1 MCPVRYFTMIR
12 SKNHVFDLRLHLVR
26 YCYEQGIRAAARH
39 FGCSRNTVR
48 LWKRR
53 YEAEGIGGFHNK
65 SRAPRSCPHKT
76 PTALEAQV
84 IAQRKRTPGFG
95 ARRMKMEFELR
106 PSVGAIARILR
117 QNGLSRKPKNKQHK
131 KRDLRAVKA
140 RYKAFR
146 RFHMD
151 VKYLNDIPHYWPQM
165 THLDLPRFQYSIREL
180 RTGAAFVSY
189 AKRLS
194 VTHAELCVRRFLLH
208 LRAHRVPLNEVVI
221 QTDRG
226 SEFDG
231 DALRKH
237 DRGFTHTIEKL
248 FGATHRQLKRTNP
261 NANADVESFHNLI
274 EVEFFDIE
282 QFPSKAVFWE
292 KVATYQNY
300 FNLTRKNSY
309 KAWRS
314 PRDILRRAAPRKDPR
329 IFLLPPVDLDTLLP
343 PGHSPDASDQVG
355 QHVPVYPDIRSRQP

>member
-1 MCPVRYFTMIR
+1 MCPVSYFTMIR

-26 YCYEQGIRAAARH
+26 HCYEHGIRAAARH

-53 YEAEGIGGFHNK
+53 YEAQGIGGLQDR

-76 PTALEAQV
+76 AARLEAQV
-84 IAQRKRTPGFG
+84 IAQRRRTPGFS
-95 ARRMKMEFELR
+95 ARRMKMEFELT

-117 QNGLSRKPKNKQHK
+117 QRGLTRKPKKKHQK

-151 VKYLNDIPHYWPQM
+151 VKYLNDIPNYWPYMMQM
-165 THLDLPRFQYSIREL
+165 GLPRFQYSIREL

-189 AKRLS
+189 AKQLS
-194 VTHAELCVRRFLLH
+194 VTHAELCARRFLSH

-226 SEFDG
+226 TEFDG
-231 DALRKH
+231 DAVRKQ

-274 EVEFFDIE
+274 EVELFDIE
-282 QFPSKAVFWE
+282 RFRSEGAFWQN
-292 KVATYQNY
+292 VSTYQNY
-300 FNLTRKNSY
+300 FNLVRKNSY

-329 IFLLPPVDLDTLLP
+329 IFLLPPVDLDTLIR
-343 PGHSPDASDQVG
+343 PGHSPPASDQVG
-355 QHVPVYPDIRSRQP
+355 QHVPVYPA